1 MLGLLNTE
9 ASRSVIVG
17 LQHNHQKHG
26 MTKSEVQSKKRKLS
40 QQGHS
45 L

>member
-9 ASRSVIVG
+9 ASRSAIVG

-26 MTKSEVQSKKRKLS
+26 MAKSEVKSEERKPS
-40 QQGHS
+40 QRG
-45 L
+45 